1 VNSPI
6 QDVPALTDRQH
17 HQLRELIQAS
27 PAASDNPPISER
39 GLLQL
44 RAGRP
49 VRHLVAQDAD
59 GEDGPAL
66 TGYAQLDGAEQP
78 PIAELVA
85 TDVGTAS
92 ALLTA
97 LAEQAGSD
105 GLRLWA
111 HGSASVASEAALRA
125 GLAPVR
131 TLLQLRRSLTDLPSA
146 EPRLPAGVR
155 IRPFAVG
162 QDEAGWLAVNARAF
176 AHHPEQGNWTERDL
190 ADRLSAP
197 WFDPAGFL
205 LAERDGAGLAGF
217 HWTKV
222 HNDNGDRIGEVYVL
236 GIDPSAQ
243 GLGLG
248 SALLTAG
255 LQHLRQ
261 DGLDTVLL
269 YVEESNGAAIHLY
282 ARAGFS
288 TFATDIQYG
297 LGR

>member
-17 HQLRELIQAS
+17 NQLRELIQAS
-27 PAASDNPPISER
+27 PEAADNPPISER

-49 VRHLVAQDAD
+49 VRHLVAQDGD
-59 GEDGPAL
+59 GAL
-66 TGYAQLDGAEQP
+66 IGYAQLDGAEQP
-78 PIAELVA
+78 ASAELVA
-85 TDVGTAS
+85 ADVSTAS
-92 ALLTA
+92 TLLAA

-111 HGSASVASEAALRA
+111 HGSASIASEAALRA
-125 GLAPVR
+125 GLSPVR
-131 TLLQLRRSLTDLPSA
+131 TLLQLRRSLTDLPA
-146 EPRLPAGVR
+146 AVPRLPVGVR
-155 IRPFAVG
+155 IRPFVVG

-176 AHHPEQGNWTERDL
+176 VQHPEQGGWTEQDL

-205 LAERDGAGLAGF
+205 LAERDGPDGPALAGY

-222 HNDNGDRIGEVYVL
+222 HNDNGARIGEVYVL

-248 SALLTAG
+248 NALLTAG
-255 LQHLRQ
+255 LQYLRQ

>member
-1 VNSPI
+1 MAA
-6 QDVPALTDRQH
+6 DV
-17 HQLRELIQAS
+17 S
-27 PAASDNPPISER
+27 
-39 GLLQL
+39 
-44 RAGRP
+44 
-49 VRHLVAQDAD
+49 
-59 GEDGPAL
+59 
-66 TGYAQLDGAEQP
+66 
-78 PIAELVA
+78 
-85 TDVGTAS
+85 TAS
-92 ALLTA
+92 ALLAA

-125 GLAPVR
+125 GLAPMR
-131 TLLQLRRSLTDLPSA
+131 TLLQLRRSLTDLPST

-155 IRPFAVG
+155 IRPFVVG

-176 AHHPEQGNWTERDL
+176 AEHPEQGNWTEQDL

-205 LAERDGAGLAGF
+205 LAERDSRRGGLAGF

-222 HNDNGDRIGEVYVL
+222 HNDNGARIGEVYVL

-261 DGLDTVLL
+261 AGLDTVLL

-288 TFATDIQYG
+288 TFATDIQYA

>member
-1 VNSPI
+1 VSSPI

-49 VRHLVAQDAD
+49 VRHLVAQDAG
-59 GEDGPAL
+59 GEL
-66 TGYAQLDGAEQP
+66 IGYAQLDGAEQP
-78 PIAELVA
+78 PSAELVA
-85 TDVGTAS
+85 TDVSTAS
-92 ALLTA
+92 ALLAA
-97 LAEQAGSD
+97 LAEQFGSD

-111 HGSASVASEAALRA
+111 HGSASVASEAALQA

-131 TLLQLRRSLTDLPSA
+131 TLLQLRRSLTDLPAS
-146 EPRLPAGVR
+146 EPRLPADVR
-155 IRPFAVG
+155 IRPFVVG

-176 AHHPEQGNWTERDL
+176 AHHPEQGGWTEHDL

-205 LAERDGAGLAGF
+205 LAERDSATGTALAGF

-222 HNDNGDRIGEVYVL
+222 HNDNGARLGEVYVL

-269 YVEESNGAAIHLY
+269 YVEESNGPAIHLY
-282 ARAGFS
+282 ARAGFA

>member
-1 VNSPI
+1 MSSPI

-17 HQLRELIQAS
+17 NQLRELIQAS
-27 PAASDNPPISER
+27 PGASDNPPISER

-44 RAGRP
+44 RSGRP
-49 VRHLVAQDAD
+49 VRHLIAQNGD
-59 GEDGPAL
+59 GL

-78 PIAELVA
+78 ASAELVA
-85 TDVGTAS
+85 TDVSTAS
-92 ALLTA
+92 ALLAA
-97 LAEQAGSD
+97 LAEQSGSD

-131 TLLQLRRSLTDLPSA
+131 TLLQLRRSLTDLPDA

-155 IRPFAVG
+155 IRPFVVG

-176 AHHPEQGNWTERDL
+176 AHHPEQGSWTEQDL

-205 LAERDGAGLAGF
+205 LAERDGLTGLAGF

-222 HNDNGDRIGEVYVL
+222 HNDNGARIGEVYVL

-255 LQHLRQ
+255 LRHLRQ